1 MPFVQ
6 RWFPASAEYQGRQSL
21 ITRTILTLFVL
32 LYGSCCPH
40 LAHSLLPRRLG
51 ITNSPAPYLGSFVG
65 GNKVPGYETTYR
77 HRNFPRFLEEKEQ
90 L

>member
-6 RWFPASAEYQGRQSL
+6 RWSPASAEYQGRQSL
-21 ITRTILTLFVL
+21 ITCTILMLFVL
-32 LYGSCCPH
+32 LYGSRCPH

-65 GNKVPGYETTYR
+65 GNKSTWV
-77 HRNFPRFLEEKEQ
+77 RNYLQ
-90 L
+90 A